1 MKIVDARGKL
11 CPQPL
16 MMTRKAVMES
26 SKNEEIE
33 IVMDNETACSNVETY
48 LTESNVKYSVSSN
61 NEEQHISFVVDGEE
75 KIDANKEIVCPIPE
89 KKIKNNIREGYVVA
103 IKSEYMGEGDVELGE
118 LLLRAYINTLS
129 ENDFL
134 PQTIILYNNGVKIA
148 LSDRDTSRSLEEME
162 KKGVELILCGTCI
175 DFYKLKPEIKIG
187 KISNM
192 FVIAD
197 KLSKA
202 INIVYP

>member
-16 MMTRKAVMES
+16 MMTRKAIMGS

-48 LTESNVKYSVSSN
+48 LTESNVKYSASIN
-61 NEEQHISFVVDGEE
+61 NGEQHISFVVDGEE
-75 KIDANKEIVCPIPE
+75 KIDVNKEIVCPIPE
-89 KKIKNNIREGYVVA
+89 KINNNIREGYVVA
-103 IKSEYMGEGDVELGE
+103 IKSEYMGDGDIELGA

-129 ENDFL
+129 ETDFL
-134 PQTIILYNNGVKIA
+134 PTSIILYNSGVKIA
-148 LSDRDTSRSLEEME
+148 LSDRDTSKSLEEME

-175 DFYKLKPEIKIG
+175 DFYKLKQKVKIG